1 MCSEQKEL
9 NIFPG
14 KTNITPYQ
22 LKNLNENNINYTEEV
37 VIGSEQGTTFPT
49 KIGTTMCNALI
60 DTGATRSCM
69 SEKYYKKLQLVKILL
84 LQNVNVKSA
93 TGSNLA
99 PVGLVNCTFEL
110 GKAKFS
116 SDFIVCKNLTRPLIL
131 GRDFLIRNHVSVR
144 YSENGKC
151 ILDYQQQELIASLNV
166 ENKPQLSLANS
177 MTLPGRTLAIIQ
189 VNNNLKPE
197 QSGQMYE
204 IEPNYF
210 LTEEYPNLYIIPMMH
225 NVDIHKTENV
235 PLVVIN
241 FLTDNVYLSKGEIM
255 GFMQD
260 QSLDVSEI
268 VTETSTEPSPILL
281 EEDDDIKGLQE
292 QKRKI
297 ISENRQKKFIT
308 SLADIEVHQKV
319 ELQDANVTEVQQN
332 AFKELCNEFKDIF
345 SIDSSDI
352 GETPL
357 IEMEIDT
364 GDSLP
369 ITQKPYILPL
379 KHATWVQKE
388 LDILE
393 KAGVIVRSVSPWAS
407 PIVIVPK
414 RTAPGEPP
422 KRRLCMDY

>member
-1 MCSEQKEL
+1 MYSEQKEL

-14 KTNITPYQ
+14 KTNITPYP
-22 LKNLNENNINYTEEV
+22 LKSLDENNINCTEEV
-37 VIGSEQGTTFPT
+37 IIGSEQGTTFPT

-69 SEKYYKKLQLVKILL
+69 SEKYYKKLQLAKIHL
-84 LQNVNVKSA
+84 LQNVNVKLA
-93 TGSNLA
+93 IGSNLV
-99 PVGLVNCTFEL
+99 PVGLVNCTFKL
-110 GKAKFS
+110 RKAEFS

-166 ENKPQLSLANS
+166 ENKPQLNLANS

-197 QSGQMYE
+197 QCGQMYE

-210 LTEEYPNLYIIPMMH
+210 LTEEYPNLYIIPMIH

-235 PLVVIN
+235 PLAVIN
-241 FLTDNVYLSKGEIM
+241 FCTDNVYLLKGEII
-255 GFMQD
+255 GFIQD
-260 QSLDVSEI
+260 QSLDISEI
-268 VTETSTEPSPILL
+268 VTETTTEPSPILL
-281 EEDDDIKGLQE
+281 EEDDDMEGLQE
-292 QKRKI
+292 QKREI
-297 ISENRQKKFIT
+297 ISESREKKFIT

-319 ELQDANVTEVQQN
+319 KLQDAIVTEVQQN

-345 SIDSSDI
+345 SLDSSDI
-352 GETPL
+352 GKTPL
-357 IEMEIDT
+357 IEMDIDT

-369 ITQKPYILPL
+369 ITKKPYTLPL
-379 KHATWVQKE
+379 KHT
-388 LDILE
+388 
-393 KAGVIVRSVSPWAS
+393 
-407 PIVIVPK
+407 
-414 RTAPGEPP
+414 T
-422 KRRLCMDY
+422 